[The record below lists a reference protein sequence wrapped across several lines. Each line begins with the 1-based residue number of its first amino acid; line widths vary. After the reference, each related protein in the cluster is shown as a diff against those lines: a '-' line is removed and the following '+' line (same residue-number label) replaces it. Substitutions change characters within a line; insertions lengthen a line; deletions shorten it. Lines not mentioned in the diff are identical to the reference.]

1 MNRNHLL
8 QAAEEVAEDN
18 GDVERRPVTPASS
31 VSSVSGDAPR
41 PAKRKRPTDNNVAE
55 VLGQAS
61 NALNSMVGRINDRSE
76 TATTIMF
83 KSLAAQFELLPQRLQ
98 PETMFK
104 LQQVI
109 YRANIEAMNTGPPLF
124 GEQQPL
130 GAPVVGAHADMPGPL
145 GFGGHAPGF
154 RGPAPGLRGPA
165 PGLRGPPP
173 AAQTQYQIPDGDT
186 MPHHMH
192 EPTFTQL

>member
-1 MNRNHLL
+1 MR
-8 QAAEEVAEDN
+8 AAEEVAENN
-18 GDVERRPVTPASS
+18 GDVGQRPVTPASS
-31 VSSVSGDAPR
+31 VSGDTPR

-61 NALNSMVGRINDRSE
+61 NALNSMVGRINERSE

-109 YRANIEAMNTGPPLF
+109 YRANIEAMNTGPPLY

-130 GAPVVGAHADMPGPL
+130 GAPVVGADMTVPL

-186 MPHHMH
+186 MPRHMH